1 VKLKLTIL
9 LFTAVP
15 LAPVL
20 AGSERDIA
28 SVYSTDSG
36 ASTASGAALNPGAL
50 TAAHRSLPFGSRVRI
65 TNRRNGRAVVATIN
79 DRGPFVAGRIIDLTP
94 ATARAVGISAV
105 ASVTVEV
112 ESRGR
117 SAGPRVATKG
127 PARISALLSRDRP
140 RQASSKVVRPAS
152 ASAYDEMQ
160 RAGFAVWTSEPTPVE
175 ILDTWPTTAEWPA
188 DMAIR
193 PLNREHDLW

>member
-20 AGSERDIA
+20 AGPERGIA

-36 ASTASGAALNPGAL
+36 TSTASGAALNPGAL

-117 SAGPRVATKG
+117 SAGPRVANKG
-127 PARISALLSRDRP
+127 PARISALLGRNRP
-140 RQASSKVVRPAS
+140 SKVVRPAS
-152 ASAYDEMQ
+152 ASAYDETQ
-160 RAGFAVWTSEPTPVE
+160 RAGFTVWISEPTPVE

-193 PLNREHDLW
+193 PLKREHDPW